1 MKMVPALAALAVM
14 LCGCVSF
21 EYDGVREA
29 DPSASVKMFTD
40 KAKIKQPFQ
49 VMGKAVVSGD
59 YMDVSR
65 DRLEEKLL
73 SEAESGGADAVLI
86 TSQEVVSSSSGKNT
100 NPLYMSAFDYE
111 DSSPSWRAI
120 YRDVDL
126 TYGNVRG
133 TPSDTGPIFRYRR
146 VLKAEFL
153 KYRPDTPAETAKEAK
168 TEEKAA
174 SGKAPEPEKPAA
186 AESGN
191 GEKK

>member
-21 EYDGVREA
+21 EYDGVRGAE
-29 DPSASVKMFTD
+29 PSASVKMFTD
-40 KAKIKQPFQ
+40 KAKIKQSYQ

-73 SEAESGGADAVLI
+73 SEAESVGADAVLI
-86 TSQEVVSSSSGKNT
+86 TSQEVVRSSSGKNT
-100 NPLYMSAFDYE
+100 NPLYMSAFDYD

-120 YRDVDL
+120 YRNVDL

-133 TPSDTGPIFRYRR
+133 TPSDTGPLFRYRR

-153 KYRPDTPAETAKEAK
+153 KYRPDTPAETEKSEK
-168 TEEKAA
+168 KAA
-174 SGKAPEPEKPAA
+174 SEKTLEPEKPAA
-186 AESGN
+186 AETGS